1 MGIAVKYTE
10 MPEPIS
16 RLDKDFP
23 RNPASTLL
31 DELKNIVLRVKRAR
45 RWFLVDPLTKAFVKA
60 CMIMRISRIKSM
72 TLMKAIIKTIRML
85 RQIVSKEYELL
96 QIGIQEAWRLSELA
110 SSWGHK
116 TAREW
121 RRNKS
126 YIILQALTLQWLA
139 RLFGG
144 IIRVM

>member
-1 MGIAVKYTE
+1 
-10 MPEPIS
+10 
-16 RLDKDFP
+16 
-23 RNPASTLL
+23 
-31 DELKNIVLRVKRAR
+31 
-45 RWFLVDPLTKAFVKA
+45 
-60 CMIMRISRIKSM
+60 MRISRIKSM

>member
-16 RLDKDFP
+16 LLDKDFP